1 MLSVKLQNKKITK
14 GIVQFSRFG
23 LLPSRYSYVGPV
35 STKEAFS
42 TPMCVAPSNKYK
54 NKF

>member
-1 MLSVKLQNKKITK
+1 MASVKLQNKKITK

-23 LLPSRYSYVGPV
+23 LLPSRYFYVGPV

-42 TPMCVAPSNKYK
+42 TPMCVAPSNK
-54 NKF
+54 NKTNF